1 MSSVTVVGAS
11 GYLGSE
17 LLRILVNHPKV
28 DKIVAVSRT
37 YAGKPVSS
45 LHKNLLGVL
54 DQEFVDLDLDG
65 IDTDVAFFAA
75 PPGDWFAELPGV
87 LDRGVKAITLG
98 GKFRIKDATVDKE
111 VYGGYEN
118 SALLSE
124 RVYGLPE
131 IYRKEIKKARLVTN
145 PGCYATSVILGIKP
159 LVDYKN
165 SLDLQKIAITSISG
179 TSGAGATP
187 TQDMHHSEVSG
198 NVRPYKTTFHRHT
211 PEIESIL
218 NESFEKL
225 KISFVPVVADLKR
238 GMVSSITLYSRGID
252 ADLGRHYRNHYKGEP
267 FVRITSD
274 VPEMT
279 NVVGSNYCDI
289 NAAYDPKIKRILVI
303 SSLDNLLK
311 GGSGQ
316 AVQNMNVMMGFNEKE
331 GLHLLGGHP

>member
-1 MSSVTVVGAS
+1 MASVTVVGAS

-45 LHKNLLGVL
+45 LHKNLLGVF
-54 DQEFVDLDLDG
+54 DQEFVDLDLDR
-65 IDTDVAFFAA
+65 IDTDLAFFAA
-75 PPGDWFAELPGV
+75 PPGEWFAKLPGV

-98 GKFRIKDATVDKE
+98 GKFRIKDAAIDKE
-111 VYGGYEN
+111 TYGGYEN
-118 SALLSE
+118 PELLDE

-131 IYRKEIKKARLVTN
+131 IYRKEIKKARFVTN

-159 LVDYKN
+159 LADFKD
-165 SLDLQKIAITSISG
+165 SIDLQKVAITAVSG

-187 TQDMHHSEVSG
+187 SEKMHHPEVSG
-198 NVRPYKTTFHRHT
+198 NVRPYNTTFHRHT

-218 NESFEKL
+218 NESFKKL
-225 KISFVPVVADLKR
+225 RISFVPVVADIKR
-238 GMVSSITLYSRGID
+238 GIVASITLYAHSLD
-252 ADLGRHYRNHYKGEP
+252 ADLAKHYRSHYKTEP
-267 FVRITSD
+267 FVRITPE
-274 VPEMT
+274 VPEMA

-289 NAAYDPKIKRILVI
+289 SAAYDPKIKRILVI
-303 SSLDNLLK
+303 SSIDNLLK

-316 AVQNMNVMMGFNEKE
+316 AVQNMNIMMNYDEKE
-331 GLHLLGGHP
+331 GLHMLGGHP